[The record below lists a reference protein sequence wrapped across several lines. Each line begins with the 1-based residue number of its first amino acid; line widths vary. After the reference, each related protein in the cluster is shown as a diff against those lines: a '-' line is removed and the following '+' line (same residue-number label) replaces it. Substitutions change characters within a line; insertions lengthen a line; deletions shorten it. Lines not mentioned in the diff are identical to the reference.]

1 MFVTLSSRLKWNRVF
16 SFSRNL
22 KILNLKN
29 RSININNRENK
40 KKKNVYFFSI
50 SDTDFINAKIHREI
64 HSMDNTIYLWNHKF
78 STVILKSPNFAHSY
92 EISPPLH
99 PPPPSILMWW
109 RPVPI
114 QSGSQDPISLFP
126 GSQIKKMRRRRRQL
140 PPRNNRKKERGIKDT
155 QK

>member
-99 PPPPSILMWW
+99 PPPSLHPD
-109 RPVPI
+109 VVA
-114 QSGSQDPISLFP
+114 SGTDTIGFP
-126 GSQIKKMRRRRRQL
+126 GPYIPL
-140 PPRNNRKKERGIKDT
+140 PRLANKENEKAEEAT
-155 QK
+155 TPQE